1 MKAIFEWFIEMFAEY
16 MIVLFILNNKMGYL
30 EISTSLR
37 VTDSELH
44 LFFPVRFPFPTQPT
58 NHFHS

>member
-1 MKAIFEWFIEMFAEY
+1 MLAEY
-16 MIVLFILNNKMGYL
+16 MIVLFILYNKMNYS
-30 EISTSLR
+30 EICTSLR